1 MIGFRFEARYMMQGR
16 IVEFTVARGHQAA
29 DAKQLGAL
37 TFDPEEWEEF
47 RHVVVN
53 GMRAASYLK
62 IPIEFMDQT
71 RKAPHSVH

>member
-37 TFDPEEWEEF
+37 TFEVDEWEEF
-47 RHVVVN
+47 RHVVIN

-71 RKAPHSVH
+71 RQRPHSVH

>member
-1 MIGFRFEARYMMQGR
+1 MIGFRFEARYMMEGR

-29 DAKQLGAL
+29 DAKALGAL
-37 TFDPEEWEEF
+37 TFDPVEWEEF

-71 RKAPHSVH
+71 RQRPHKMH

>member
-1 MIGFRFEARYMMQGR
+1 MIGFRFEARYMMEGR

-37 TFDPEEWEEF
+37 TFDPVEWEEF

-71 RKAPHSVH
+71 RQRPHAMH

>member
-1 MIGFRFEARYMMQGR
+1 MIGFRFEARYMMEGR

-29 DAKQLGAL
+29 DAKALGAL
-37 TFDPEEWEEF
+37 TFDPAEWEEF

-53 GMRAASYLK
+53 GMCAASYLK

-71 RKAPHSVH
+71 RQRPHVQH

>member
-16 IVEFTVARGHQAA
+16 IVEFSVHRGSQAA
-29 DAKQLGAL
+29 DAKSLGAL
-37 TFDPEEWEEF
+37 TFDPVEWEEF

-71 RKAPHSVH
+71 RQRPHKMH

>member
-16 IVEFTVARGHQAA
+16 VVEFAVSRGHQAA
-29 DAKQLGAL
+29 EAKPLGAL
-37 TFDPEEWEEF
+37 TFEREEWEEF

-53 GMRAASYLK
+53 GMRAAGYLK

-71 RKAPHSVH
+71 RQLPRSIN